1 MKLGDVIG
9 GSVYVD
15 TNVLYMC
22 LHIDPT
28 YAPEIRAFLSR
39 VGHGEI
45 EAFIGVPAL
54 DELYYR
60 LLLIRIKETTGHNPL
75 DVLRKDPASA
85 IAVHGK
91 IIEKAIRDL
100 IGLPHMN
107 LVGVEIADAGRML
120 DHITRFSM
128 LPRDALHV
136 AIVRRLG
143 LTAIASDDADFDRV
157 HGLERHWVINP
168 PTL

>member
-1 MKLGDVIG
+1 MKLGDVNS

-22 LHIDPT
+22 LHVDPA
-28 YAPEIRAFLSR
+28 YASEIRAFLSR

-60 LLLIRIKETTGHNPL
+60 LLLVRIKETTGHNPL
-75 DVLRKDPASA
+75 NVLRKDPVGA

-91 IIEKAIRDL
+91 VIAKAIRGL
-100 IGLPHMN
+100 LGLPHVH
-107 LVGVEIADAGRML
+107 LVGVEIADAGGML
-120 DHITRFSM
+120 DHATRYSM
-128 LPRDALHV
+128 LPRDALHA
-136 AIVRRLG
+136 AIIQRLS
-143 LTAIASDDADFDRV
+143 LTAIASDDTDFDRV
-157 HGLERHWVINP
+157 EGLERYWIINP
-168 PTL
+168 PHS